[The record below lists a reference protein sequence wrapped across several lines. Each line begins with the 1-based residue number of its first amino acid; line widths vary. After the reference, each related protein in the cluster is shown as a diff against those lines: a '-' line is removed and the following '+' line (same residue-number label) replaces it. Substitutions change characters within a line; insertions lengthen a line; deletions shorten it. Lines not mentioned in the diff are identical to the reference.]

1 MTAAIT
7 GMGWVTAGGM
17 GFGQKNHGF
26 ALRDGKL
33 PAVTRSSVFDKP
45 YPHFGRMDDF
55 SRLGLAAISFA
66 LRDAELDKWAQKR
79 HVGIVATT
87 VYGCL
92 HTDIDYFE
100 TVMPN
105 GGTMASPTLFS
116 YTLSN
121 CFLGEAAVCFG
132 LSGESYVIYEKSLLG
147 MIGLRTALQDIA
159 SGEIATILCGFCDLG
174 PPPELFLQ
182 GKPLA
187 GALFFVL
194 EKNPGSNRPNYGA
207 LNINRADTVLFNGN
221 EIKDMLQLAQ
231 KCLAISPKW

>member
-1 MTAAIT
+1 MIAAIT

-17 GFGQKNHGF
+17 GFGRKNHGF
-26 ALRDGKL
+26 GLTEGEL

-66 LRDAELDKWAQKR
+66 LRDAALEEWTQKR
-79 HVGIVATT
+79 HVGVVATT

-105 GGTMASPTLFS
+105 DGTMASPTLFS

-147 MIGLRTALQDIA
+147 MTGLRAALQDVA
-159 SGEIATILCGFCDLG
+159 SGEIGTILFGFCDLG
-174 PPPELFLQ
+174 PPPQFFFQ
-182 GKPLA
+182 SKPLA

-194 EKNPGSNRPNYGA
+194 EKNPRSNRPIYGT
-207 LNINRADTVLFNGN
+207 LNINKADTVMFNGK
-221 EIKDMLQLAQ
+221 EIKDMVQLAQ
-231 KCLAISPKW
+231 KCLATSPE